1 MGLAASQARL
11 LMLTARKSDL
21 ELQLQFIQ
29 QARQQLANMVSNL
42 FQASSNLDP
51 NPQNPEVQ
59 QKQSAIASVQQRDK
73 VMEMQA
79 QRINSQHDA
88 VQTEVE
94 AVQKVIQK
102 NIESSFK
109 LMG

>member
-1 MGLAASQARL
+1 MGLCASQARL

-21 ELQLQFIQ
+21 ELRLQFIN
-29 QARQQLANMVSNL
+29 QARMSLANMMSAL
-42 FQASSNLDP
+42 FPVNGNLDP
-51 NPQNPEVQ
+51 NNPAMQQKIAAMTVVQ
-59 QKQSAIASVQQRDK
+59 QQDK
-73 VMEMQA
+73 MLEMQA
-79 QRINSQHDA
+79 KQVDMQHQA